1 MNDEDY
7 NQFISQ
13 LKNELSASSALAN
26 KYGII
31 LASNLEEFKAG
42 KVISQNL
49 LELVLDR
56 EQIENEIK
64 NESITSFIL
73 ESLNFNYIFIIED
86 FFILIC
92 KLERN
97 TNLADF
103 SKKSNL
109 LLKKINDKEREM
121 EVNTF
126 SIYDFSKEISKIEVT
141 LNETKSNAKKYDI
154 IKDLIKYIS
163 K

>member
-13 LKNELSASSALAN
+13 LKNELNASTALAN

-49 LELVLDR
+49 LEFILDR

-64 NESITSFIL
+64 NESINSFIL

-92 KLERN
+92 KLELN
-97 TNLADF
+97 TNLANF
-103 SKKSNL
+103 SKKANL
-109 LLKKINDKEREM
+109 LLKLINDKEREM